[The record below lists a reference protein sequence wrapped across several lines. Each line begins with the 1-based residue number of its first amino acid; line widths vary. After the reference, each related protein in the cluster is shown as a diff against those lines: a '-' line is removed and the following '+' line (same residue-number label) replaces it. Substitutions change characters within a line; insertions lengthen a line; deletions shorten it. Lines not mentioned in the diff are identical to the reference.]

1 MFMKKLF
8 YIFALVAFTL
18 LSCND
23 NEVDI
28 KNNAINES
36 STGLLIKKVRKL
48 ENPYTVSNM
57 KKAYS
62 ALQQEGLMKAAL
74 NIEATHLYV
83 RFLPKD
89 STELETMFG
98 DTTLTLFSYPL
109 DYELTEGEKYIDSTL
124 IGNDFTW
131 LYTRVP
137 VGYSSPISEYEVI
150 EQLFLPMIV
159 EENQMQGIKSQKVS
173 SSISNEWW
181 NILEGKSFDLTGN
194 SNSLQINNSTH
205 NIQKAPNRWTPKATI
220 RVADTIR
227 IINKVPTYTY
237 VPLQGVE
244 VRARSWFNWE
254 KGFTD
259 VNGKATMSG
268 SFRGNVN
275 WSIVW
280 DSHDWDIRSG
290 YYGQAFYN
298 GPNGSKSDWNL
309 DIEIGG
315 KSFVYGH
322 IHRACYNYWNNNLGL
337 KKPFVDN
344 FWKQKIKIAVYDKAG
359 RSYFG
364 SSNRWLFGSP
374 VAIYELENDG
384 SPRSAARIYNTTI
397 HELAHVSHWE
407 MGQSDFYKAD
417 DRVVESFAVGVAYVF
432 SAQVY
437 SAGQIPHGDFQSISF
452 NTYTAPAPNGYE
464 SKYTALVIDLMDNI
478 NQRALWGINRPVDN
492 VSGYTIAQIETAMKG
507 AKTLE
512 KWRDNLR
519 DKYDNPTENN
529 LDELFNN

>member
-1 MFMKKLF
+1 MKKLF

-28 KNNAINES
+28 NNNAINES

-62 ALQQEGLMKAAL
+62 ALQQEGLMKAPL

-89 STELETMFG
+89 SAELETMFG

-137 VGYSSPISEYEVI
+137 VGYTSPISQYEVI
-150 EQLFLPMIV
+150 EQLYLPTLI
-159 EENQMQGIKSQKVS
+159 ESEIQGVKRQEVS
-173 SSISNEWW
+173 SNISNDWW
-181 NILEGKSFDLTGN
+181 DILENKSFELTGN
-194 SNSLQINNSTH
+194 SNSAQKINSSQT
-205 NIQKAPNRWTPKATI
+205 IQKASNRWTPKATI
-220 RVADTIR
+220 RVRDNIT
-227 IINKVPTYTY
+227 NTY

-244 VRARSWFNWE
+244 VRARWWFNWE

-268 SFRGNVN
+268 SFSGKLN

-290 YYGQAFYN
+290 FYGQAYYN
-298 GPNGSKSDWNL
+298 GPDGSKSDWNL
-309 DIEIGG
+309 DIGIGG

-337 KKPFVDN
+337 KKPFIDN
-344 FWKQKIKIAVYDKAG
+344 FWKQKIKIAVYGKAG

-364 SSNRWLFGSP
+364 SGWRWLFGSP
-374 VAIYELENDG
+374 VAIYELESDG
-384 SPRSAARIYNTTI
+384 NPRSSARIYNTTI
-397 HELAHVSHWE
+397 QEIAHVSHWE
-407 MGQSDFYKAD
+407 MDNSDFYKAD
-417 DRVVESFAVGVAYVF
+417 DRVVESYSVGIAYVF

-437 SAGQIPHGDFQSISF
+437 SAGQIPHGDFQDVSF
-452 NTYTAPAPNGYE
+452 EKYTAPASDYGYE
-464 SKYTALVIDLMDNI
+464 SKYTALVIDLMDNY
-478 NQRALWGINRPVDN
+478 NQRAVWGINRPVDN
-492 VSGYTIAQIETAMKG
+492 VSGYTIEQIENAIKG

-529 LDELFNN
+529 LDELFNNYINWR

>member
-1 MFMKKLF
+1 MKKLL
-8 YIFALVAFTL
+8 YIFAVVAFTL
-18 LSCND
+18 VSCND
-23 NEVDI
+23 HEFNF
-28 KNNAINES
+28 NNHAISES
-36 STGLLIKKVRKL
+36 STGLIIKKVRKL
-48 ENPYTVSNM
+48 ENPYSVSNM

-62 ALQQEGLMKAAL
+62 ALKQEGLMKAAL
-74 NIEATHLYV
+74 DIEATHLYV

-89 STELETMFG
+89 SAELETMFG

-109 DYELTEGEKYIDSTL
+109 DYELTEGEEYIDSTL

-137 VGYSSPISEYEVI
+137 VGYSSPIREYEVI
-150 EQLFLPMIV
+150 EQLYLPMTV
-159 EENQMQGIKSQKVS
+159 EENKMQSIKSQKAS
-173 SSISNEWW
+173 SSISNDWW
-181 NILEGKSFDLTGN
+181 DMLENKSLDLTGN
-194 SNSLQINNSTH
+194 SNSAQK
-205 NIQKAPNRWTPKATI
+205 IQKAPNRWIPKATI
-220 RVADTIR
+220 RVRDNIT
-227 IINKVPTYTY
+227 NTY

-244 VRARSWFNWE
+244 VRARWWFNWE

-268 SFRGNVN
+268 SFDGKLN

-298 GPNGSKSDWNL
+298 GPNGSRSDWNL

-322 IHRACYNYWNNNLGL
+322 IHRACFNYWNNIIGL
-337 KKPFVDN
+337 KKPFDDN

-364 SSNRWLFGSP
+364 SFNRWLLGSP
-374 VAIYELENDG
+374 LAIYQLENDG

-397 HELAHVSHWE
+397 HELAHVSHWD
-407 MGQSDFYKAD
+407 MDQSDFYKAD
-417 DRVVESFAVGVAYVF
+417 DRVVESYAVGVAYVF

-437 SAGQIPHGDFQSISF
+437 SAGQIPFGNWQDVEFRDL
-452 NTYTAPAPNGYE
+452 TGYFE
-464 SKYTALVIDLMDNI
+464 SKYTPLVVDLMDNF
-478 NQRALWGINRPVDN
+478 NQRFLGNTYPNDN

-519 DKYDNPTENN
+519 DNYDNPTENH
-529 LDELFNN
+529 LDELFNNYINWR